1 MATQSKKKISS
12 SVDGIPISTSLFVR
26 IGKTTVLGE
35 GAVTISS
42 LYDKEK
48 AKLLTGAGATRLP
61 CQNTFVAEAKLAL
74 ESARFI
80 NDEDLVDYALQ
91 EISADRFALT
101 FVDSNERELPIA
113 KGRLATACAMALSKD
128 NFFSVFLTVRNPS
141 PKKVISL
148 PGAMM
153 PPAVVPPSAIDTTN
167 DSHPP
172 VTPLLF
178 SPQRKPLRPP
188 DNYKIHARFSA
199 PFDMSAANLNPQP
212 GTNPGMFTDTAAT
225 PRTVPSPHEG

>member
-12 SVDGIPISTSLFVR
+12 SVDSIPISNSLFVR

-35 GAVTISS
+35 GAVPISS

-91 EISADRFALT
+91 KISADRFALT
-101 FVDSNERELPIA
+101 FVDSN
-113 KGRLATACAMALSKD
+113 
-128 NFFSVFLTVRNPS
+128 
-141 PKKVISL
+141 
-148 PGAMM
+148 
-153 PPAVVPPSAIDTTN
+153 
-167 DSHPP
+167 
-172 VTPLLF
+172 
-178 SPQRKPLRPP
+178 
-188 DNYKIHARFSA
+188 
-199 PFDMSAANLNPQP
+199 
-212 GTNPGMFTDTAAT
+212 
-225 PRTVPSPHEG
+225 